1 MNSTILSERQA
12 KAIQSIQ
19 AETARLGGEYVQPAG
34 RVDSPATKYTLILEA
49 IAQALA
55 GIEIKLQSSPD
66 DPAVVDA
73 EPADEPADEPKAT
86 PKASKRK
93 GNL

>member
-1 MNSTILSERQA
+1 MNSTILAERQA

-19 AETARLGGEYVQPAG
+19 AETARLGGEYVQPTG

-55 GIEIKLQSSPD
+55 GIEIKLQPSPD
-66 DPAVVDA
+66 DPPAVDA
-73 EPADEPADEPKAT
+73 EPADEPKAT

-93 GNL
+93 GDL